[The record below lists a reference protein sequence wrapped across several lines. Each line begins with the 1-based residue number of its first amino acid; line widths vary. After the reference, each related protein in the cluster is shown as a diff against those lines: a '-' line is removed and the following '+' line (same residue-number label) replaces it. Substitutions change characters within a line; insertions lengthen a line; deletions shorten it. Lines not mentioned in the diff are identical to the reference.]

1 MSNEMKKVL
10 KGLEACQ
17 NKRCDKCP
25 YDLQDFVCWH
35 QLMQDAID
43 TIVDLRE
50 AGR

>member
-10 KGLEACQ
+10 NGLSACQ
-17 NKRCDKCP
+17 NKRCDQCP
-25 YDLQDFVCWH
+25 YTEETPCWH

-50 AGR
+50 GK